1 MDWLSGWRAFL
12 HIGYGTISPFGQMC
26 CPWCE
31 RIVDMGWISLIHSDD
46 DNDNDDCD
54 EIARQREGDGDT
66 LVTKQTQLAK

>member
-1 MDWLSGWRAFL
+1 
-12 HIGYGTISPFGQMC
+12 
-26 CPWCE
+26 
-31 RIVDMGWISLIHSDD
+31 MGWISLIHSDD